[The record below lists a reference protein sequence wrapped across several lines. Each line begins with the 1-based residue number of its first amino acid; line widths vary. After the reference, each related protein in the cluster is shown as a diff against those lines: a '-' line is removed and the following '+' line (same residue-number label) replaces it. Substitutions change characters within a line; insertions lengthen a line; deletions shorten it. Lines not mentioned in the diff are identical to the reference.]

1 MVYNK
6 KLCAPIKGQKST
18 ILGKT
23 KILELAYL
31 VGNAPLKQWI
41 LIALPCFKEIK
52 LGKVVQT

>member
-1 MVYNK
+1 M
-6 KLCAPIKGQKST
+6 LLPIKGQKST

-23 KILELAYL
+23 KILELAHL
-31 VGNAPLKQWI
+31 VGNAAPKQWV